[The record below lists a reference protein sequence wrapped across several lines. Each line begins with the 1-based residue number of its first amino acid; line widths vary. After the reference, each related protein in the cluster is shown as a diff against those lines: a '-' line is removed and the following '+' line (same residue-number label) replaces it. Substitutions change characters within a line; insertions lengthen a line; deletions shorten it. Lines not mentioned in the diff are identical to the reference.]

1 MKKIFAPSLYQRRK
15 IPTTILSFG
24 ACKVYVNSQCKV
36 YVKSIDGEIRECYNN
51 AGYDKIPQ
59 FLRFIH
65 IKWRKIYV

>member
-1 MKKIFAPSLYQRRK
+1 M
-15 IPTTILSFG
+15 LSFG